1 MTDRFIQ
8 TSVLLDV
15 PTREKLDWLADH
27 LGQTKSG
34 LMRTAIIRLWIE
46 MDALKQKHEAA

>member
-8 TSVLLDV
+8 TSVMLDV
-15 PTREKLDWLADH
+15 PTKDKLDWLADH

-34 LMRTAIIRLWIE
+34 LMRTAIIRLWME
-46 MDALKQKHEAA
+46 LNALRQHEAA